1 MNSRVFA
8 PTSPAEA
15 HLPGSGRLATLV
27 RRVERAFDAVCGEAD
42 NPLRQLGAL
51 GFQLFWLV
59 SITGGYLYIFY
70 DTSVAGAWS
79 SIERLTVDQWWAG
92 GVMRSLHRYASDAFA
107 LVIAAHLLRELA
119 YGRFRHFRWYTW
131 VTGVPTLWLA
141 AASGVIGYWLVWDEL
156 AQFVGVAVTEWFGA
170 LPGFG
175 PALVRNFID
184 ESAMSDRF
192 FSLLVFLHIGVPL
205 VLLLAM
211 WIHIQRLARARTVT
225 SRAVGA
231 WTLGTLLALSLVAP
245 VVSLPPADLARVP
258 ASVPIDWFYL
268 APLPAIYAASPGAV
282 WLVSA
287 ALTVLLGVA
296 PWLGRPGPRP
306 PPARVDADHCNGCTR
321 CFVDCPYSAITMGPH
336 PSGRGEI
343 AIVADDLCASCGICA
358 GSCPSST
365 PFRSRQRLVSG
376 IDLPDQEVGDLR
388 ELLKDALDAAAA
400 AGERPVVLFCC
411 QRGAGLG
418 ADAGAAAQQ
427 GVVAFGLPCA
437 GMLPPSFVEYA
448 LRRGASG
455 VMVATCPGEDCEF
468 RLGVR
473 WTHERLRGER
483 EPYLRASVD
492 RSRVRS
498 VEAAREEREALRRAL
513 QAFGRELSEGGLDE
527 PLMNGSRETRREP
540 T

>member
-8 PTSPAEA
+8 PTNPAEA
-15 HLPGSGRLATLV
+15 DLPGSGRLAGLV
-27 RRVERAFDAVCGEAD
+27 RRVERGFDAACGEAD

-59 SITGGYLYIFY
+59 SLTGAYLYIFY
-70 DTSVAGAWS
+70 DTSVSGAWTS
-79 SIERLTVDQWWAG
+79 VERLTVDQWWAG

-107 LVIAAHLLRELA
+107 LVIAAHVLRELA

-131 VTGVPTLWLA
+131 LTGVPTLWLA

-175 PALVRNFID
+175 PALVRNFIA

-211 WIHIQRLARARTVT
+211 WVHIQRLARARTVT
-225 SRAVGA
+225 SRAVGG
-231 WTLGTLLALSLVAP
+231 WTFAALLALSLAAP
-245 VVSLPPADLARVP
+245 VVSLPAADLSRVP
-258 ASVPIDWFYL
+258 ANVPIDWFYL
-268 APLPAIYAASPGAV
+268 APLPAIYAVSPEAV
-282 WLVSA
+282 WAAAA
-287 ALTVLLGVA
+287 ALTVLLGAV
-296 PWLGRPGPRP
+296 PWLGRRTPPP
-306 PPARVDADHCNGCTR
+306 PPAKVDPDHCNGCTR
-321 CFVDCPYSAITMGPH
+321 CFVDCPYSAITMAPH

-343 AIVADDLCASCGICA
+343 AVVADDLCASCGICA
-358 GSCPSST
+358 GACPSST

-376 IDLPDQEVGDLR
+376 IDLPDREVGDLR
-388 ELLKDALDAAAA
+388 DALGSALARSTAEGA
-400 AGERPVVLFCC
+400 SPLVLFCC

-418 ADAGAAAQQ
+418 PDEDAGRAD
-427 GVVAFGLPCA
+427 GVLAFGLPCA

-448 LRRGASG
+448 LRHGAAG

-468 RLGVR
+468 RLGVQ
-473 WTHERLRGER
+473 WTAERLRGER

-492 RSRVRS
+492 RARLRTVA
-498 VEAAREEREALRRAL
+498 AAREERAGLRRAL
-513 QAFGRELSEGGLDE
+513 QAFRQELSAPGADAPGAEASQR
-527 PLMNGSRETRREP
+527 NRRES